1 MERQATQWEKISTNY
16 VSDKE
21 FVSVIYK
28 QFSKLNIKNQQ
39 IQLEMG
45 KRHKQTYHF
54 TDEDI
59 WTAND
64 DIKRC

>member
-45 KRHKQTYHF
+45 KRHKKTYHF